1 MKRLIT
7 SLFVIFILVLTGCQ
21 AKDERA
27 FLELVDSEDI
37 NSSIRLIP
45 GQLVSPEAKLKP
57 GKNLP
62 IIVENTSG
70 YDLFFIADRDV
81 QLFVYEKGEWR
92 SIKNNVEF
100 YPSAETN
107 ISAARNGVPEHGVI
121 GVTPVLGEVKE
132 KTEFRVLV
140 QAMIMENGAPS
151 GETVAAY
158 VDLWVEP

>member
-1 MKRLIT
+1 MKRLIA
-7 SLFVIFILVLTGCQ
+7 SLFVVFILGLTGCQ

-45 GQLVSPEAKLKP
+45 EKFASPEDRLKP
-57 GKNLP
+57 GQHLG
-62 IIVENTSG
+62 IIVENTSA
-70 YDLFFIADRDV
+70 YDLFFMADRDV
-81 QLFVYEKGEWR
+81 QILVYQDGEWR
-92 SIKNNVEF
+92 SVKNNVEF
-100 YPSAETN
+100 YPSAEKN

-121 GVTPVLGEVKE
+121 GVTPVLGQVKE

-151 GETVAAY
+151 GKTVAAY